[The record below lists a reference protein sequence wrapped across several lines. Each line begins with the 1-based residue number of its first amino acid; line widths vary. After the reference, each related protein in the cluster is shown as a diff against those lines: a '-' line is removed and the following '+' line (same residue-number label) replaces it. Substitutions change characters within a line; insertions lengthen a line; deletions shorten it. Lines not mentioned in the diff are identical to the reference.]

1 MLDILIQAGSY
12 VAIIFLGM
20 FLRRV
25 GFFGPEAFPVLSNVV
40 IKITLPAAIIYNAAG
55 RTIDTQMLLIPLLGL
70 AGGILYIAVAA
81 LVHIRGTKEQRS
93 FAVLNTAGYNIGVF
107 AMPFTQGFLGSMGV
121 AATTLFDVGN
131 SFICLGGSFGAASA
145 IKAGEAFN
153 LRRILKTLA
162 TSIPFVT
169 YVITVTMNLLYIP
182 IPGPVVSCAKLISGA
197 NAAMAMLMVGVGFQL
212 SGDRSQ
218 AATIARIL
226 VPRYAIAAV
235 LALCYYHFLPFSLE
249 VRQTLVILCFS
260 PIGAAVPGFT
270 QELGEDTGL
279 SSAINSI
286 AILISIVII
295 VTLLVIM
302 L

>member
-1 MLDILIQAGSY
+1 MLDILTQAGSY
-12 VAIIFLGM
+12 VAIIFLGY

-55 RTIDTQMLLIPLLGL
+55 RTIDMQMLLIPLIGLG
-70 AGGILYIAVAA
+70 GGVVYMIVAA
-81 LVHIRGTKEQRS
+81 LIHSRHTKNQRS
-93 FAVLNTAGYNIGVF
+93 FGVLNTAGYNIGVF
-107 AMPFTQGFLGSMGV
+107 AMPFTQGFLGSVGV
-121 AATTLFDVGN
+121 TVSSLFDLGN
-131 SFICLGGSFGAASA
+131 AFICLGGSYGVASA
-145 IKAGEAFN
+145 IKAGEEFN
-153 LRRILKTLA
+153 VRRIFKALV
-162 TSIPFVT
+162 TSIPFMT
-169 YVITVTMNLLYIP
+169 HIITVAMNLLFIP
-182 IPGPVVSCAKLISGA
+182 IPDPVVSCAKLISGA

-218 AATIARIL
+218 AVTIARIL
-226 VPRYAIAAV
+226 IPRYAIAAV
-235 LALCYYHFLPFSLE
+235 LALCYYHFLPFSQE

-260 PIGAAVPGFT
+260 PIGSAIPGFT
-270 QELGEDTGL
+270 RELGEDAGL

-295 VTLLVIM
+295 VILLVVM

>member
-81 LVHIRGTKEQRS
+81 LIHIRSTKEQRS

-295 VTLLVIM
+295 VTLLVVM